1 MAAVFAAGAVTVLFQ
16 LSLLVTKRTTTSFA
30 VACSLAFS
38 YYFWASAVVA
48 EVYTLHVFLTGLTI
62 HLLVKWDKSQ
72 GNRLLFA
79 ALFAWGLSFGNHMS
93 TMLMGPA
100 VAFLILRGL
109 QQNRVSAATVLLAV
123 PAFVLPLTLYLP
135 WKYSAVALPYVIS
148 HYDSFGQLARVD
160 HTTIGGMWETLTA
173 QQFESLI
180 FAYRWGSN
188 REEAGGIALERR
200 RDGLSPPLLLL
211 GVQLK
216 APTFDSVILR
226 SAVGR
231 RRICQSSHQQNI
243 RFARG
248 DNTVFPFTMPY
259 WRLH

>member
-16 LSLLVTKRTTTSFA
+16 LSLLVTKQTTTSFA
-30 VACSLAFS
+30 VACSLPFS

-109 QQNRVSAATVLLAV
+109 QQNRIFAATVLLAV

-135 WKYSAVALPYVIS
+135 WRYSADALPYGNKPLRQFRPIGPSRPHDDRWHVGDLNRTAIRVI
-148 HYDSFGQLARVD
+148 DIRLQ
-160 HTTIGGMWETLTA
+160 
-173 QQFESLI
+173 
-180 FAYRWGSN
+180 
-188 REEAGGIALERR
+188 
-200 RDGLSPPLLLL
+200 
-211 GVQLK
+211 
-216 APTFDSVILR
+216 
-226 SAVGR
+226 VGK
-231 RRICQSSHQQNI
+231 
-243 RFARG
+243 
-248 DNTVFPFTMPY
+248 
-259 WRLH
+259 

>member
-16 LSLLVTKRTTTSFA
+16 LSLLVTKRITTSFA

-135 WKYSAVALPYVIS
+135 WRYSADALPYVIS
-148 HYDSFGQLARVD
+148 HYNSFGQLARVD

-231 RRICQSSHQQNI
+231 RRICQSSH
-243 RFARG
+243 
-248 DNTVFPFTMPY
+248 
-259 WRLH
+259 